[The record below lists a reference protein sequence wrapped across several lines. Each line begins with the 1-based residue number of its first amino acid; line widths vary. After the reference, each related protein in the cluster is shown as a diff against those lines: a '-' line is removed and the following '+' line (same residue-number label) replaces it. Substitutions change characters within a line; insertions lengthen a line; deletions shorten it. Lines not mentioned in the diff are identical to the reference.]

1 MSQKPARHKA
11 DILIIDD
18 DAALAEM
25 LALNLDDL
33 GYSTELAHTGAE
45 ARAFLSGHDVRLILL
60 DQHLPDTH
68 GLKLLQ
74 WILQQKP
81 DTPAVMVTGFHDMGL
96 AISAMKAGAYDYLHK
111 PINMEKLGDI
121 LKQTLTKTSQKI
133 AVNVAPEPEDDT
145 PEIVG
150 NSQTMLDVAKKIA
163 IAAQNKAN
171 VLIQGAS
178 GTGKELVARA
188 IHKHSNLEGPF
199 VAVNCASIVETLLE
213 SELFGHEKGAFTGAD
228 QTKQGRFEV
237 AENGTLFLD
246 EIGEMS
252 AHLQAKLLR
261 VLQEQTFERVGS
273 SQTRKTNA
281 RIIAATHRDLKKMVA
296 EGKFRED
303 LFYRLDVIDIKVPS
317 LTERMEDFP
326 ALASNLLMRINKT
339 LGREIKGLTSSAMD
353 ILKSHTWEGNVRELE
368 NVLTRAAAHS
378 QHAYI
383 DYADVAKHL
392 SAMKDQPP
400 TTPTSSVDV
409 LRAMEDVEKE
419 HILAVLDAHDGNKA
433 QACKTLGIS
442 RPALDRRLKKWL
454 E

>member
-1 MSQKPARHKA
+1 MSNKP
-11 DILIIDD
+11 DVLIIDD

-45 ARAFLSGHDVRLILL
+45 ARAFLTGSTPRLILL

-68 GLKLLQ
+68 GIKLLQ
-74 WILQQKP
+74 WIITEKP
-81 DTPAVMVTGFHDMGL
+81 ETPAVMVTGFHDMSL
-96 AISAMKAGAYDYLHK
+96 AISAMKAGAFDYLHK
-111 PINMEKLGDI
+111 PINMEKLEEI
-121 LKQTLTKTSQKI
+121 LKQTLSKSSQKI
-133 AVNVAPEPEDDT
+133 AVNVAPEQENDT

-150 NSQTMLDVAKKIA
+150 NSQSMLDVAKKIA

-171 VLIQGAS
+171 VLVQGAS

-188 IHKHSNLEGPF
+188 IHKHSTLDGPF

-237 AENGTLFLD
+237 AEDGTLFLD

-273 SQTRKTNA
+273 NQTRKTNA

-303 LFYRLDVIDIKVPS
+303 LFYRLDVIDIKVPA
-317 LTERMEDFP
+317 LKDRMEDFP

-339 LGREIKGLTSSAMD
+339 LGRDIKGLTSTAMD
-353 ILKSHTWEGNVRELE
+353 VLKGHNWDGNVRELE

-378 QHAYI
+378 QNLYI

-392 SAMKDQPP
+392 TASKEAPAS
-400 TTPTSSVDV
+400 TPTSSVSV
-409 LRAMEDVEKE
+409 LRSMADVEKE
-419 HILAVLDAHDGNKA
+419 HILAVLDAHEGNKA

-442 RPALDRRLKKWL
+442 RPALDRRLKRWKIS
-454 E
+454 